1 MRGPANQRRPTLKTF
16 DVQSVEMKVA
26 SDRAFAY
33 IADPSRLPD
42 WTSAFAS
49 VRGRRALLRTPNG
62 EVEIDLAVE
71 ARAEAGTVDWRMTF
85 PDGSVANAYSRLVPL
100 AGSRCIYS
108 FVLTPPPV
116 PLAEL
121 EGALEAQSRT
131 LSQELARLRRTLEGN
146 G

>member
-1 MRGPANQRRPTLKTF
+1 MKTF

-49 VRGRRALLRTPNG
+49 VRGGRALLRTPNG
-62 EVEIDLAVE
+62 QVEIDLAVD
-71 ARAEAGTVDWRMTF
+71 ARADAGTVDWRMTF
-85 PDGSVANAYSRLVPL
+85 PDGSVANAYSRLVPV
-100 AGSRCIYS
+100 AGGRCVYS

-116 PLAEL
+116 PLEQL
-121 EGALEAQSRT
+121 EGTLEAQSRT
-131 LSQELARLRRTLEGN
+131 LAKELRKLKGILEHHG
-146 G
+146 